1 MWEIMAR
8 NAFVE
13 SLGDPALR
21 LRILEKDPTTLEET
35 LKMASRLEA
44 LGYGEQDNDW
54 DDVGRRRDRYI
65 KTTVAGEQSDQ
76 KCQQASTVKDLKE
89 KLAKKDDQERQV
101 DQRDQRP
108 EEGNGGKPSGA
119 GAVAERSDQ
128 SAAWFGVCSWDARC
142 SWIC

>member
-8 NAFVE
+8 DAFVE

-21 LRILEKDPTTLEET
+21 LRILERDPTTLEEA

-54 DDVGRRRDRYI
+54 DDVGRRRGKYI

-76 KCQQASTVKDLKE
+76 KCQQARTVKDLKE
-89 KLAKKDDQERQV
+89 KLAKKDDQERQLTSV
-101 DQRDQRP
+101 IKDLKK
-108 EEGNGGKPSGA
+108 EM
-119 GAVAERSDQ
+119 AENRRELERLRKDPVS
-128 SAAWFGVCSWDARC
+128 
-142 SWIC
+142 